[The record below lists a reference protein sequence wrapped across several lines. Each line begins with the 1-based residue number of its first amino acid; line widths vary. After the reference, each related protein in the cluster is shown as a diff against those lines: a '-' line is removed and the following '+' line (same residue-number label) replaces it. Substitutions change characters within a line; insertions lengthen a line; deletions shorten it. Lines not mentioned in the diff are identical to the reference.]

1 MTKEEIMELDSEAL
15 ELRFNEVKEAIEA
28 NAEDTDFEALSLELD
43 SIKERKS
50 FLAEEARKADIQAV
64 INEVDTEPTTIEI
77 PQEET
82 RKMADIKEIRNSEE
96 YVKAF
101 ANYIKTEDD
110 SECRALLSEMAVGG
124 QVPVPSLVEE
134 VISTAW
140 ERDEIT
146 SRVKKSYIKG
156 ILRVGFELSAT
167 GAVVHTEGADAPDE
181 ETLTLGIVELK
192 PASIKKWISISDE
205 VLDLQGEAFIRYIYD
220 ELTYQ
225 IAKKASDEIVALI
238 DAAPTT
244 ATATAVSVGKVTAN
258 TIALDTI
265 ASAIANLSDRA
276 TNPVVI
282 MNKAT
287 YAAFKALQ
295 YGSNYAVD
303 VFEGMDVIFNNSI
316 DAYSAASAGDTY
328 AIVGDLSIGVQ
339 ANFPNGEEIKITE
352 DRLSLAEADLVKFV
366 GREYV
371 ALGLVADKAIC
382 KIVK

>member
-15 ELRFNEVKEAIEA
+15 ELRFNEVKEAIET
-28 NAEDTDFEALSLELD
+28 NAEGTDFEALSLELD

-64 INEVDTEPTTIEI
+64 INEVETEPTTIEI

-110 SECRALLSEMAVGG
+110 SECRALLSELVTGG

-238 DAAPTT
+238 DAAPAT

-265 ASAIANLSDRA
+265 ASAVANLSDRA

-316 DAYSAASAGDTY
+316 DAYSAASTGDTY

>member
-15 ELRFNEVKEAIEA
+15 ELRFNEVKEAIET
-28 NAEDTDFEALSLELD
+28 NAEGTDFEALSLELD

-64 INEVDTEPTTIEI
+64 INEVETEPTTIEI

-110 SECRALLSEMAVGG
+110 SECRALLSELVTGG

-167 GAVVHTEGADAPDE
+167 GAVVHTEGTDAPDE

-238 DAAPTT
+238 DAAPAT

-265 ASAIANLSDRA
+265 ASAVANLSDRA

-316 DAYSAASAGDTY
+316 DAYSAASTGDTY

>member
-15 ELRFNEVKEAIEA
+15 ELRFNEVKEAIET
-28 NAEDTDFEALSLELD
+28 NAEGTDFEALSLELD

-64 INEVDTEPTTIEI
+64 INEVETEPTTIEI

-82 RKMADIKEIRNSEE
+82 RKMADIMEIRNSEE

-238 DAAPTT
+238 DAAPAT

>member
-1 MTKEEIMELDSEAL
+1 
-15 ELRFNEVKEAIEA
+15 
-28 NAEDTDFEALSLELD
+28 
-43 SIKERKS
+43 
-50 FLAEEARKADIQAV
+50 
-64 INEVDTEPTTIEI
+64 
-77 PQEET
+77 
-82 RKMADIKEIRNSEE
+82 
-96 YVKAF
+96 
-101 ANYIKTEDD
+101 
-110 SECRALLSEMAVGG
+110 LSELVTGG
-124 QVPVPSLVEE
+124 QVPVPSLVEG

-238 DAAPTT
+238 DAAPAT

-265 ASAIANLSDRA
+265 ASAVANLSDRA

-316 DAYSAASAGDTY
+316 DAYSAASTGDTY

>member
-15 ELRFNEVKEAIEA
+15 ELRFNEVKEAIET
-28 NAEDTDFEALSLELD
+28 NAEGTDFEALSLELD

-64 INEVDTEPTTIEI
+64 INEVETEPTTIEI

-82 RKMADIKEIRNSEE
+82 RKMADIMEIRNSEE

-110 SECRALLSEMAVGG
+110 SECRALLSEMVVGG

-238 DAAPTT
+238 DAAPAT

-265 ASAIANLSDRA
+265 ASAVANLSDRA

-316 DAYSAASAGDTY
+316 DAYSAASTGDTY

>member
-15 ELRFNEVKEAIEA
+15 ELRFNEVKEAIET
-28 NAEDTDFEALSLELD
+28 NAEGTDFEALSLELD

-64 INEVDTEPTTIEI
+64 INEVETEPTTIEI

-110 SECRALLSEMAVGG
+110 SECRALLSELATGG

-238 DAAPTT
+238 DAAPAT

-265 ASAIANLSDRA
+265 ASAVANLSDRA

>member
-1 MTKEEIMELDSEAL
+1 MTKEEIMGLDSEAL
-15 ELRFNEVKEAIEA
+15 ELRFNEVKEAIET
-28 NAEDTDFEALSLELD
+28 NAEGTDFEALSLELD

-64 INEVDTEPTTIEI
+64 INEVETKPTTIEI

-110 SECRALLSEMAVGG
+110 SECRALLSELATGG

-146 SRVKKSYIKG
+146 NRVKKSYIKG

-238 DAAPTT
+238 DAAPAT

>member
-15 ELRFNEVKEAIEA
+15 ELRFSEVKEAIET
-28 NAEDTDFEALSLELD
+28 NAEGTDFEALSLELD

-64 INEVDTEPTTIEI
+64 INEVETEPTTIEI

-110 SECRALLSEMAVGG
+110 SECRALLSELATGG

-238 DAAPTT
+238 DAAPAT

>member
-15 ELRFNEVKEAIEA
+15 EARFSEVKEAIET
-28 NAEDTDFEALSLELD
+28 NAEGTDFEALSMELD

-64 INEVDTEPTTIEI
+64 INEVGTEPTTIEI
-77 PQEET
+77 PKEEV
-82 RKMADIKEIRNSEE
+82 RKMADIKEIRSSEE

-110 SECRALLSEMAVGG
+110 SECRALLSELATGG
-124 QVPVPSLVEE
+124 QVPVPSIVEE

-140 ERDEIT
+140 EKDELT
-146 SRVKKSYIKG
+146 SRIKKSYIKG

-167 GAVVHTEGADAPDE
+167 GAVIHEEGDEAPTE

-225 IAKKASDEIVALI
+225 IAKKAADEIISLI
-238 DAAPTT
+238 DNAPAS
-244 ATATAVSVGKVTAN
+244 ATATAVSVASVSAS

-265 ASAIANLSDRA
+265 ASAVAQLSDRA
-276 TNPVVI
+276 TNPVVV

-295 YGSNYAVD
+295 YGAGYAVD

-316 DAYSAASAGDTY
+316 KAYSIATTSETY

>member
-15 ELRFNEVKEAIEA
+15 ELRFNEVKEAIET
-28 NAEDTDFEALSLELD
+28 NAEGTDFEALSLELD

-64 INEVDTEPTTIEI
+64 INEVETEPTTIEI

-110 SECRALLSEMAVGG
+110 SECRALLSELATGG

-238 DAAPTT
+238 DAAPAT

>member
-15 ELRFNEVKEAIEA
+15 ELRFNEVKEAIET
-28 NAEDTDFEALSLELD
+28 NAEGTDFEALSLELD

-64 INEVDTEPTTIEI
+64 INEVETEPTTIEI

-110 SECRALLSEMAVGG
+110 SECRALLSELATGG

-238 DAAPTT
+238 DAAPAT

-265 ASAIANLSDRA
+265 ATAIANLSDRA